1 MMPTYEEQGMPTTEI
16 LLFKLKIV
24 LLKISP
30 NDEQFSTCENE
41 EEEELWECHMAG
53 SFHLS
58 RMRTLSQTVQ
68 CAVHRAQADS
78 RRIEQFAEILEVAA
92 NIMAMHRSLL
102 LILLRPAVEVAV
114 N

>member
-30 NDEQFSTCENE
+30 NVEQFSTCKNE

-78 RRIEQFAEILEVAA
+78 RRIEQFAEIREVAA

>member
-41 EEEELWECHMAG
+41 EEEEL
-53 SFHLS
+53 
-58 RMRTLSQTVQ
+58 
-68 CAVHRAQADS
+68 
-78 RRIEQFAEILEVAA
+78 
-92 NIMAMHRSLL
+92 
-102 LILLRPAVEVAV
+102 
-114 N
+114 

>member
-30 NDEQFSTCENE
+30 KDEQFSTCKNE

-68 CAVHRAQADS
+68 CAVHRAPADS